1 MAARHLKNDSFPEP
15 SWSDGAT
22 TKRYYLKEMYYDVN
36 KLSIESSKF
45 SANLSRQNVIFNSQR
60 HSSFKVQDPKDFN
73 ERVKNSKVPVIVDF
87 FATWCNPCRTLGPRL
102 ESVIAEKN
110 GKILLAK
117 VDIDENTDIA
127 LDYDLANALVV
138 LRPTAEYGE
147 IEVRISVG
155 SVPALIAIKDGKIQE
170 RLVGLQDTDKLRKF
184 VDKVVASAATGP
196 SK

>member
-1 MAARHLKNDSFPEP
+1 MVCKPEYSKTVAR
-15 SWSDGAT
+15 
-22 TKRYYLKEMYYDVN
+22 
-36 KLSIESSKF
+36 
-45 SANLSRQNVIFNSQR
+45 
-60 HSSFKVQDPKDFN
+60 
-73 ERVKNSKVPVIVDF
+73 
-87 FATWCNPCRTLGPRL
+87 WCNPCRTLGPRL

-127 LDYDLANALVV
+127 LDYD
-138 LRPTAEYGE
+138 
-147 IEVRISVG
+147 VG